1 MKHLAIAIALTTL
14 AAASAFAQDSTYVGA
29 GIGARTHYSLDC
41 AAGQACDRLG
51 SASGKVYFGST
62 LGERFG
68 VEGVAIR
75 LGNATGLVNGAN
87 GPQTGRVRSES
98 LGAVG
103 VARYTQD
110 AFTLKGRLGLALS
123 HGEVDYSA
131 GGHASKTALVPLVG
145 LGAAYAIDKQWSV
158 NLDWDRLS
166 SRVSSTGRA
175 SADLVTVGLS
185 RSF

>member
-14 AAASAFAQDSTYVGA
+14 AAGSAFADETYVGA
-29 GIGARTHYSLDC
+29 GIGARTHYGLDC
-41 AAGQACDRLG
+41 AAGQSCDRLG
-51 SASGKVYFGST
+51 SASGKVYFGTT
-62 LGERFG
+62 LGPRFG

-75 LGNATGLVNGAN
+75 LGNATGLVNTDT
-87 GPQTGRVRSES
+87 GPATGRVRSES

-110 AFTLKGRLGLALS
+110 AWTVKGRLGVALS
-123 HGEVDYSA
+123 HGKVDYSA

-145 LGAAYAIDKQWSV
+145 LGASYAIDKNWSV

-175 SADLVTVGLS
+175 SADLFSVGLS
-185 RSF
+185 HAF